1 MIDKQQQA
9 ANTVR
14 TYMWLSGGA
23 GLIPIHYLDWAAVSG
38 LQLKM
43 LAEISRIYEVPF
55 QENIGKAV
63 IGSMAGF
70 IVPHAASVGTIGS
83 LLKAIPGLGSV
94 AGAPLT
100 AAFAVAYAWALG
112 NMFILHFESGGT
124 FLDFE
129 PEKVKEYFKA
139 QFAAEPKIEPKT
151 DPPVVEPTLKSPLRS
166 RPA

>member
-1 MIDKQQQA
+1 MIEKQQQA
-9 ANTVR
+9 LSTVR

-55 QENIGKAV
+55 QENVGKAV

-70 IVPHAASVGTIGS
+70 IVPHAAAVGTIGT
-83 LLKAIPGLGSV
+83 LLKSVPGLGGV

-100 AAFAVAYAWALG
+100 ALFAGAYAWALG
-112 NMFILHFESGGT
+112 NMFIQHFESGGT
-124 FLDFE
+124 FLDFD

-139 QFAAEPKIEPKT
+139 QFAGARKT
-151 DPPVVEPTLKSPLRS
+151 DAPVVDAAL
-166 RPA
+166 